1 MRVEVHMA
9 TYTVFSIEDSRLVY
23 DSFDDQ
29 RSLEARCIALESE
42 GAKFLVCAGDL
53 VTVTI
58 DRSPRI
64 TIGEPVVE
72 APVKKPRRKRRTRAE
87 MEAARAAGEAKPKK
101 TNGADATV
109 AQ

>member
-1 MRVEVHMA
+1 MS

-29 RSLEARCIALESE
+29 KSLEARCIALESE
-42 GAKFLVCAGDL
+42 GAKFLVCAGDI

-64 TIGEPVVE
+64 TIGEPVAE
-72 APVKKPRRKRRTRAE
+72 APVKAKRKRRSKAE
-87 MEAARAAGEAKPKK
+87 MAAARAAGEVKPKK
-101 TNGADATV
+101 ANGHDGEVV
-109 AQ
+109 A

>member
-1 MRVEVHMA
+1 MA

-42 GAKFLVCAGDL
+42 GAKFLVCAGDI

-64 TIGEPVVE
+64 TIGEPVAE
-72 APVKKPRRKRRTRAE
+72 APVKKPRRKRRSREE
-87 MEAARAAGEAKPKK
+87 MAAARAAGEEKPKK
-101 TNGADATV
+101 ATNGAVTA
-109 AQ
+109 

>member
-1 MRVEVHMA
+1 MA

-42 GAKFLVCAGDL
+42 GAKFLVCAGDI

-64 TIGEPVVE
+64 TIGEVVAE
-72 APVKKPRRKRRTRAE
+72 TPVKKPRKPRRTKEQMA
-87 MEAARAAGEAKPKK
+87 AARAAGEVKPKK
-101 TNGADATV
+101 ANGSLNSEVV
-109 AQ
+109 A